1 MEIKIKG
8 GKKFKIKDISI
19 DERDALFDS
28 VKYDIDIDG
37 KISGVSMM
45 NTTITKWI
53 RTCIDG
59 DTSDDFLKTLSM
71 EDRTNIFV
79 ELQDKLV
86 LGKGKASK

>member
-1 MEIKIKG
+1 MELKIKG
-8 GKKFKIKDISI
+8 GKKFKVKDISI
-19 DERDALFDS
+19 DERDELLDS
-28 VKYDIDIDG
+28 IKYDINEAG
-37 KISGVSMM
+37 KVSGVSMV

-59 DTSDDFLKTLSM
+59 DTSDEFLKTLSM

-79 ELQDKLV
+79 KLQDLLV

>member
-8 GKKFKIKDISI
+8 GKKFKIKDISV
-19 DERDALFDS
+19 DERDSLL
-28 VKYDIDIDG
+28 DG
-37 KISGVSMM
+37 ISYELNSEGGIKGVSMV
-45 NTTITKWI
+45 NTTITKWL

-59 DTSDDFLKTLSM
+59 DTSDEFLKTLSM

-79 ELQDKLV
+79 KLQDSLV

>member
-8 GKKFKIKDISI
+8 GKKFKVKDISI
-19 DERDALFDS
+19 DERDELL
-28 VKYDIDIDG
+28 DG
-37 KISGVSMM
+37 VQYELDEKGSIKGVNMV

-59 DTSDDFLKTLSM
+59 DTSDEFLKTLSM

-79 ELQDKLV
+79 KLQDKLV

>member
-1 MEIKIKG
+1 MELKIKG
-8 GKKFKIKDISI
+8 GKKFKVKDISI
-19 DERDALFDS
+19 DERDELLDS
-28 VKYDIDIDG
+28 IKYDINEAG
-37 KISGVSMM
+37 KVSGVSMV

-59 DTSDDFLKTLSM
+59 DTSDEFLKTLSM

-79 ELQDKLV
+79 KLQDGLV

>member
-1 MEIKIKG
+1 MELKIKG
-8 GKKFKIKDISI
+8 GKKFKVKDISI
-19 DERDALFDS
+19 DERDELLDS
-28 VKYDIDIDG
+28 IQYDIVDG
-37 KISGVSMM
+37 KVAGVTMV

-59 DTSDDFLKTLSM
+59 DTSDEFLKTLSM

-79 ELQDKLV
+79 KLQDKLV

>member
-8 GKKFKIKDISI
+8 GKKFKVKDISI
-19 DERDALFDS
+19 DLRDELLDS
-28 VKYDIDIDG
+28 IKYDIVDVQV
-37 KISGVSMM
+37 SGVTMV

-59 DTSDDFLKTLSM
+59 DTSDEFLKTLSM

-79 ELQDKLV
+79 KLQDKLV

>member
-1 MEIKIKG
+1 MELKIKG
-8 GKKFKIKDISI
+8 GKKFKVKDISI
-19 DERDALFDS
+19 DERDELLDS
-28 VKYDIDIDG
+28 IKYDLGSDG
-37 KISGVSMM
+37 KVSGVSMV

-59 DTSDDFLKTLSM
+59 DTSDEFLKTLSM

-79 ELQDKLV
+79 KLQDSLV

>member
-8 GKKFKIKDISI
+8 GKKFKIKDVSV
-19 DERDALFDS
+19 DERDALL
-28 VKYDIDIDG
+28 DG
-37 KISGVSMM
+37 ISYELNPDGGIKGVSMV

-59 DTSDDFLKTLSM
+59 DTSDEFLKTLSM

-79 ELQDKLV
+79 KLQDKLV

>member
-1 MEIKIKG
+1 MELKIKG
-8 GKKFKIKDISI
+8 GKKFKVKDISI
-19 DERDALFDS
+19 DLRDELLDS
-28 VKYDIDIDG
+28 IKYDINEAG
-37 KISGVSMM
+37 KVSGVSMV

-59 DTSDDFLKTLSM
+59 DTSDEFLKTLSM

-79 ELQDKLV
+79 KLQDKLV